1 MNQTEAWEL
10 VVRAAES
17 RLFIADIEA
26 QQDAHAFPKPATA
39 LKKIKPRVERM
50 RSRLDFAR
58 ARRAGKPRC
67 PKGLEP

>member
-17 RLFIADIEA
+17 RLFIDDCEA
-26 QQDAHAFPKPATA
+26 VLAPRTFPSLAAA

-50 RSRLDFAR
+50 RSRLDHLR
-58 ARRAGKPRC
+58 ARKAGNPRC